1 MRCLV
6 FIPVLLLA
14 AIGASAEEVS
24 SARARKYAKTLQAL
38 VRAGS
43 EEETAK
49 FIDRMGE
56 LDHPRSVVLI
66 PPAVTLLPSKAN
78 YERAMAVI
86 SAIENP
92 KAVEALIKNF

>member
-43 EEETAK
+43 
-49 FIDRMGE
+49 
-56 LDHPRSVVLI
+56 
-66 PPAVTLLPSKAN
+66 
-78 YERAMAVI
+78 
-86 SAIENP
+86 
-92 KAVEALIKNF
+92 